1 MTEVGE
7 RRAMWPWRLN
17 GLLFYHS
24 CFIPPQTCSGPC
36 KTNSSIGTSSYSH
49 SSLGFQT
56 WENLHSSSLILPTV
70 YRPLQFHVLPFPMV
84 ITGQSS
90 QTAATTRI
98 GQEAH
103 EASGLSLARDPSQLW
118 EGSKQHVHR
127 VTCFIKFVKV
137 RYLNHNQL
145 KLLSLSTPTSSLSH
159 FPPGQWPWG
168 GHRCVLDS
176 TRGKSNWRHIK
187 LEFSGAYLC
196 GSQSSPCKVRSL
208 LVTAE

>member
-1 MTEVGE
+1 MAFSSTIPVSYHHRPALDHVKQTPALVPVPIHTVLSVFKLEKTSTLHPSFCPQSTGLFSF
-7 RRAMWPWRLN
+7 MSFPSPWL
-17 GLLFYHS
+17 S
-24 CFIPPQTCSGPC
+24 P
-36 KTNSSIGTSSYSH
+36 
-49 SSLGFQT
+49 
-56 WENLHSSSLILPTV
+56 
-70 YRPLQFHVLPFPMV
+70 
-84 ITGQSS
+84 GQSS

-127 VTCFIKFVKV
+127 VTCFIKFVKG

-176 TRGKSNWRHIK
+176 TRGKSN
-187 LEFSGAYLC
+187 
-196 GSQSSPCKVRSL
+196 
-208 LVTAE
+208 